1 MRITGGQVFDLEQGF
16 VSRDVCFDGEKLEQ
30 SSADGKTYDA
40 SGCYVIPGLTDLHFH
55 GCVGEDFSDATP
67 DGLQKMAD
75 YELSRG
81 VTQICPA
88 GMTLGEDQLTRIC
101 ENAAAHR
108 AKNPGG
114 AELVGLH
121 LEGPFLCKAKKGA
134 QNEAFLH
141 DPDPAMLHRLQEAAQ
156 GMVKLVTLA
165 AEQPGALEFIQG
177 ARQDGVTVSLG
188 HTTADYDTACAAYKA
203 GARQATHLF
212 NAMPPFTHR
221 APGVV
226 GAAFDYPEVK
236 VELISDGVHIH
247 PSVVRAVF
255 RLFGKDRV
263 ILISDSLRA
272 TGMPDGRYPFGGQE
286 IEVHGNRATMVGDP
300 DTLAGSV
307 SDLMACMCTA
317 VSFGIPLADAVTAAA
332 VNPAKA
338 LGIYDRVGSLDVG
351 KDANVAVLDQNL
363 ELKAVLFRGEL
374 VSGSL

>member
-1 MRITGGQVFDLEQGF
+1 MRLTGAQVFDARQGF
-16 VSRDVCFDGEKLEQ
+16 VSRDLCI
-30 SSADGKTYDA
+30 ADGRIAARAEEPVDV
-40 SGCYVIPGLTDLHFH
+40 SGCYLIPGLTDLHFH
-55 GCVGEDFSDATP
+55 GCKGEDFSDATP
-67 DGLQKMAD
+67 EGLQIMAD

-81 VTQICPA
+81 ITQICPA

-101 ENAAAHR
+101 RNAARHR
-108 AKNPGG
+108 KHNTGG

-141 DPDPAMLHRLQEAAQ
+141 DPDPVMLHRLQEAAE
-156 GMVKLVTLA
+156 GLVKLVTLA
-165 AEQPGALEFIQG
+165 PEQPGSREFIQG

-188 HTTADYDTACAAYKA
+188 HTTADYDTALAAYQA

-226 GAAFDYPEVK
+226 GAAFDSPEVN

-255 RLFGKDRV
+255 QLFGKDRV

-286 IEVHGNRATMVGDP
+286 IEVHGNRATMAGDP
-300 DTLAGSV
+300 NTLAGSV
-307 SDLMACMCTA
+307 SDLMACMKTA
-317 VSFGIPLADAVTAAA
+317 VSFGIPLSDAVTAAA
-332 VNPAKA
+332 VNPARV
-338 LGIYDRVGSLDVG
+338 LGIDDRLGTLDVG
-351 KDANVAVLDQNL
+351 KEANVAVLDAHL
-363 ELKAVLFRGEL
+363 ELKAVLFHGK
-374 VSGSL
+374 VVAGSL